1 MFFLKLIGKVL
12 LIPFV
17 IVLGILRL
25 LVKVGMELSSFVL
38 GALMLIIF
46 GCIVFAVIKQTWNSM
61 AILAVMEFF
70 LIMVTAW
77 TGVIEGLLDIVC
89 DNLGS
94 FMRS

>member
-12 LIPFV
+12 LIPLV

-25 LVKVGMELSSFVL
+25 LVKVGMELSSLIL
-38 GALMLIIF
+38 GALILIIF
-46 GCIVFAVIKQTWNSM
+46 GCIVFTAIKQTWDSM
-61 AILAVMEFF
+61 IVLAVMEFF

-77 TGVIEGLLDIVC
+77 AGVIEGLLDIAC

-94 FMRS
+94 FMRL